1 MKTIET
7 FDITQKTR
15 IYHTIAQLTSSFSSI
30 IRYCEEL
37 EQAGALTA
45 KYRRLYQ
52 AFTMEIQVQ
61 LNSDILEHMDSI
73 EMDDWNRSG
82 QVRDKWE
89 KYLRFEG
96 EKPASKK
103 KAPHK
108 EEKPSPHKR
117 TGLGAK

>member
-1 MKTIET
+1 MKTIAT

-15 IYHTIAQLTSSFSSI
+15 IYHTMAQLTSSFSSI
-30 IRYCEEL
+30 MRYCEEL
-37 EQAGALTA
+37 EQAGVLTA

-52 AFTMEIQVQ
+52 AFTMEIQAQ

-82 QVRDKWE
+82 RVRDKWE
-89 KYLRFEG
+89 KYLRSEG

-103 KAPHK
+103 KAPHN
-108 EEKPSPHKR
+108 EEKPTPRQRSGSATK
-117 TGLGAK
+117 

>member
-1 MKTIET
+1 MKTAET

-30 IRYCEEL
+30 MRYCEEL

-52 AFTMEIQVQ
+52 AFTVEIQAQ
-61 LNSDILEHMDSI
+61 LNSDILEYMDSI

-82 QVRDKWE
+82 RVRDKWE

-96 EKPASKK
+96 EKPAGKK

-108 EEKPSPHKR
+108 EEKPTPRKR
-117 TGLGAK
+117 AGSAAK